1 MSAFIIK
8 KGIIKKE
15 NVFILL
21 RCLPQGIFNMLP
33 AGNIKYASRRA
44 YLIGL
49 PQGIYNM
56 PPAGN
61 I

>member
-1 MSAFIIK
+1 MSAFIIKKGIIK

-33 AGNIKYASRRA
+33 AGNIKYASRS
-44 YLIGL
+44 LNNL
-49 PQGIYNM
+49 FLNKV
-56 PPAGN
+56 
-61 I
+61 